1 MTRAQHLPS
10 ITVVIAASMWGLFW
24 LPLRAFERN
33 GLDPAWTTLGQFIA
47 PLIILLPVAFFRFM
61 KSQTLGLGNV
71 SSSLLIGAA
80 FVLYYES
87 LLLTSVVKALILF
100 YITPTWSTLLEV
112 TVMKKRFS
120 LWRGLSLAL
129 GISGLLVILSQ
140 NSGIPVPRNLGDV
153 MAILSGILFSL
164 GTMGVR
170 RASNTSSFDQMFSFF
185 FYGSLVG
192 FAIAFLPFSQLGS
205 PPTIETML
213 RLGPWLILM
222 SVCLIIPMMWA
233 LLWASQFIDPGRLG
247 ILLQMEAIVGITSAA
262 LFAGEPYGLRELT
275 GTLLVL
281 SAGLVDIYG
290 HRYRA

>member
-1 MTRAQHLPS
+1 
-10 ITVVIAASMWGLFW
+10 MWGLFW

>member
-1 MTRAQHLPS
+1 
-10 ITVVIAASMWGLFW
+10 VVIAASVWGLFW
-24 LPLRAFERN
+24 LPLRTFERN

-61 KSQTLGLGNV
+61 KSRTLGLGNV

-100 YITPTWSTLLEV
+100 YITPAWSTLLEV

-140 NSGIPVPRNLGDV
+140 NSGIPAPRNLGDV

-205 PPTIETML
+205 PPNIETML

-290 HRYRA
+290 HRARA